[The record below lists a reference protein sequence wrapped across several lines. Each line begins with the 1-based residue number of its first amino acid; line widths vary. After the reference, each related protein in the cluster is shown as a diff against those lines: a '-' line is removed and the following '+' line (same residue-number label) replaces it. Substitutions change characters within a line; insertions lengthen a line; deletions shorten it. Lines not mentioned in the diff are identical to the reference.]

1 MNTPAP
7 SLYGLILAGGASRR
21 MQRDKAALAYHGKS
35 QLAWSYELLAKFTE
49 RCFVSVRPDQRDDDL
64 RADFPQIVDAAPGL
78 GPIAGIAAAFAAH
91 PRQAWLV
98 LACDLPFLTEPA
110 LRHLITRR
118 DPTKFATAYR
128 SAHDRLPEP
137 LCAIWEPA
145 SSGPVHEWLQRD
157 QRCPRKFLRAH
168 SVELLDALEPAALD
182 NVNTPEEYRA
192 SQAALSGRA

>member
-49 RCFVSVRPDQRDDDL
+49 RCFVSVRPDQLIFRCNFVTVL
-64 RADFPQIVDAAPGL
+64 
-78 GPIAGIAAAFAAH
+78 AFAAH

-128 SAHDRLPEP
+128 SAHDGLPEP

-168 SVELLDALEPAALD
+168 GVELLDALEPAALD